1 MIQLGESPHPAFL
14 RTHTRNN
21 KKMAILYKA
30 YSTVRDTIRFY
41 RTVIELNHLSD
52 KELLDLGITSRAE
65 IPMIAASASIEVN
78 K

>member
-1 MIQLGESPHPAFL
+1 M
-14 RTHTRNN
+14 T
-21 KKMAILYKA
+21 ILYKA

-65 IPMIAASASIEVN
+65 IPMIAASASIETY